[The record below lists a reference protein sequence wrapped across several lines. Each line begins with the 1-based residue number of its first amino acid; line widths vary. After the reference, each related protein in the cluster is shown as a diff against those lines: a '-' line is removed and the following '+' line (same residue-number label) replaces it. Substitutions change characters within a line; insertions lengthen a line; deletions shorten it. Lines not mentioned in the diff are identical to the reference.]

1 MRREFCCSAGSFTL
15 RGIVAKWILH
25 PPWGCAQWGG
35 LQPANPSEART
46 LLLLSSAV
54 FWVRDIEVDER
65 ETPIGAA
72 TGVPSGSGAFAGHTL
87 SQRSLTGCPLG
98 PALPEIR
105 CTPGFSRLARTSV
118 NRLTFKS
125 RTLSCASAL
134 CFCLVLLLA
143 PHLESRYAYARSPIT
158 SIECANDQSRPIV
171 PL

>member
-1 MRREFCCSAGSFTL
+1 MLNMARMRREFCCSAGSFTL

-25 PPWGCAQWGG
+25 PPWGSAQWGG

-98 PALPEIR
+98 PALPEVR

-118 NRLTFKS
+118 QDAHPRGRPAKRS
-125 RTLSCASAL
+125 G
-134 CFCLVLLLA
+134 A
-143 PHLESRYAYARSPIT
+143 PP
-158 SIECANDQSRPIV
+158 C
-171 PL
+171 

>member
-1 MRREFCCSAGSFTL
+1 MLNMARMRREFCCSAGSFTL

-25 PPWGCAQWGG
+25 PPRQARWGG

-46 LLLLSSAV
+46 LLLLSCG
-54 FWVRDIEVDER
+54 VRDIEVDER

-98 PALPEIR
+98 PALPEVR

-134 CFCLVLLLA
+134 CFCL
-143 PHLESRYAYARSPIT
+143 P
-158 SIECANDQSRPIV
+158 
-171 PL
+171 